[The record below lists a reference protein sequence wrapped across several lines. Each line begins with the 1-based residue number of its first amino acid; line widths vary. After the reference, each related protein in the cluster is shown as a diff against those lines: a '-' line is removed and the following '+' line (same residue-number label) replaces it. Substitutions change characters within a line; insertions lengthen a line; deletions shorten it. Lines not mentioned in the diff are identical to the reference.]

1 MACPSLLDT
10 LAAPRA
16 HDTSR
21 SGGMSIGDGKVIEHM
36 RFAIDPGTSME
47 SKNLGLLY
55 VGKSRLEKDSFWVL
69 ETNGID
75 EVRASPAAA

>member
-1 MACPSLLDT
+1 
-10 LAAPRA
+10 
-16 HDTSR
+16 
-21 SGGMSIGDGKVIEHM
+21 MSIGDGKVIERM

-69 ETNGID
+69 ETKGID
-75 EVRASPAAA
+75 EVRASPVAACATTK

>member
-16 HDTSR
+16 HDTSG
-21 SGGMSIGDGKVIEHM
+21 GGMSIGDEVIERM
-36 RFAIDPGTSME
+36 RFAVDPGTSME

-69 ETNGID
+69 EANGID